1 MFFLIFKIGDQKK
14 NSARY
19 FEIRK
24 YAFLTLEKGISKKSV
39 PGFSEFISILFLIF
53 EKWIRNNFVR
63 YFEFLKYDF
72 SNIMPGMCQVI

>member
-39 PGFSEFISILFLIF
+39 PVFQNL
-53 EKWIRNNFVR
+53 
-63 YFEFLKYDF
+63 
-72 SNIMPGMCQVI
+72 